1 MTEWISTGHLP
12 AEAVVSELVTQ
23 AHRRFAAVKEGR
35 VATYIPALAAA
46 DPDRFAIAV
55 ASTGGQLFEAGDAK
69 HAFSIQ
75 SLSKPFLYAL
85 ICEAIGEREARE
97 KLGVNSTGLPF
108 NSVQAVERAEDG
120 LSNPMVNA
128 GAIAATSLAPGE
140 SIEAKWTFIA
150 AGFSRFA
157 GRPLAVDEAVYAS
170 ELATNRRNLGI
181 ANLLEEQGGIWFD
194 PEASTDLYTRQCSLS
209 VTTHDLALMATTLA
223 NGGVHPLS
231 GDAVVSPAIC
241 QYVLAVMVTAGLY
254 ETSGDWIY
262 DIGLPGK
269 SGVSGGMIT
278 VAPGKGGLATYSP
291 PLDAAGNSVRGQLTA
306 AFLSDRLGLHLLASE
321 PAPPS

>member
-1 MTEWISTGHLP
+1 MAARISTGQLP
-12 AEAVVSELVTQ
+12 GEAVVQELVAQ
-23 AHRRFAAVKEGR
+23 AYQRFGPVREGK

-46 DPDRFAIAV
+46 DPTHFAIAV
-55 ASTGGQLFEAGDAK
+55 ASTGGQLFGAGEMAQL
-69 HAFSIQ
+69 FSIQ
-75 SLSKPFLYAL
+75 SLSKPFLFAL
-85 ICEAIGEREARE
+85 ICEAIGEREVRE

-108 NSVQAVERAEDG
+108 NSVQAVGRAEDG

-128 GAIAATSLAPGE
+128 GAIAATSLAPGATA
-140 SIEAKWTFIA
+140 EAKWAFILE
-150 AGFSRFA
+150 GFSRFA
-157 GRPLAVDEAVYAS
+157 GRPLLLDGEVYAS

-194 PEASTDLYTRQCSLS
+194 PEASTDLYTRQCALRVS
-209 VTTHDLALMATTLA
+209 TADLALMAATLA
-223 NGGVHPLS
+223 NGGCHPRS
-231 GDAVVSPAIC
+231 GEQVVAPSIC

-278 VAPGKGGLATYSP
+278 VAPGKGGLATFSP
-291 PLDAAGNSVRGQLTA
+291 PLDGAGNSVRGQLTA
-306 AFLSDRLGLHLLASE
+306 AFLSERLGLHLLASE
-321 PAPPS
+321 PATQV

>member
-1 MTEWISTGHLP
+1 VTEWISTGHLP
-12 AEAVVSELVTQ
+12 AEAVVRDLVAQ
-23 AHRRFAAVKEGR
+23 AHQRFQAVREGS

-46 DPDRFAIAV
+46 DPERFAIAV
-55 ASTGGQLFEAGDAK
+55 ASTGGQLFEAGETG

-85 ICEAIGEREARE
+85 IAEAIGEREARE

-128 GAIAATSLAPGE
+128 GAIAATSMAPGE
-140 SIEAKWTFIA
+140 TTAAKWAFIA
-150 AGFSRFA
+150 EGFSRFA
-157 GRPLAVDEAVYAS
+157 GRPLAVDEKVYAS

-181 ANLLEEQGGIWFD
+181 ANLLEEQGGIWFA
-194 PEASTDLYTRQCSLS
+194 PEASTELYTRQCALS
-209 VTTHDLALMATTLA
+209 VTTHDLALMAATLA
-223 NGGVHPLS
+223 NGGRHPRS
-231 GDAVVSPAIC
+231 GEQVVQPAIC
-241 QYVLAVMVTAGLY
+241 QTVLAVMVTAGLY

-306 AFLSDRLGLHLLASE
+306 AFLSERLGLHLLASE
-321 PAPPS
+321 PVG